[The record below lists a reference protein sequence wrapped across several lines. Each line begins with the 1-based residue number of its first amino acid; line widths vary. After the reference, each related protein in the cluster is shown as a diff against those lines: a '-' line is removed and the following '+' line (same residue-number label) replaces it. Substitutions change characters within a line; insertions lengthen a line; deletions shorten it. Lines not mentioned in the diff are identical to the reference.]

1 MTTLTAD
8 DTTIE
13 DSVVIEVDA
22 KRSLVGAV
30 GSSNVKATE
39 VGGNKVFYTVA
50 NWQDQSKH
58 STETR
63 SRNVASKQPT
73 TSKQQQQQDVLTSYR
88 SLGHSRMPVTR
99 RVDSGMCKYA
109 RDPLQD
115 PKANEE
121 LQTVNEELQAP
132 DLLECLLINK
142 GAFMAS
148 CGSSHATRCDH
159 QSIFISFSFL
169 FTFNYIHGYPA
180 EGEKTQQDDKF
191 ARN

>member
-58 STETR
+58 SAETR
-63 SRNVASKQPT
+63 SRNVASKQPP

-121 LQTVNEELQAP
+121 LRPDKEELQAP

-142 GAFMAS
+142 GGFVAS
-148 CGSSHATRCDH
+148 CGSSHATRCVH
-159 QSIFISFSFL
+159 QCIFISFPFL
-169 FTFNYIHGYPA
+169 FAYTNYIQRYPA
-180 EGEKTQQDDKF
+180 D
-191 ARN
+191 